1 MSTETKGIEGG
12 VKIAS
17 TTDEL
22 KSETS
27 LNACDKKVDAQKGKI
42 SSNKKANEKALKR
55 AQELSFD
62 ESFSLLD
69 KIDTKQLSIESLLIL
84 MSQNILQGQVQMWI
98 VLRDLVKAATIER
111 EKAMKNQ
118 EKSHTSLN
126 MWMTHG
132 FNVAAAVVP
141 LALLGYD
148 SEGFKDTAQ
157 FYGQGARAA
166 GGFTQSF
173 NSQEIDVARMNEKVI
188 SEEYQDLKQQL
199 EQIIAREFDKVIQT
213 LAQMQQIRLQSMR

>member
-1 MSTETKGIEGG
+1 MAIKNNGVEGAA
-12 VKIAS
+12 KIAS
-17 TTDEL
+17 PVDE
-22 KSETS
+22 SNNEAS
-27 LNACDKKVDAQKGKI
+27 LNTRDKKVDAQKGKI
-42 SSNKKANEKALKR
+42 ISNKKANEKALKR
-55 AQELSFD
+55 AQKLSFD
-62 ESFSLLD
+62 GSFNLLD
-69 KIDTKQLSIESLLIL
+69 KIDTQNISIEELLRLMTQCIL
-84 MSQNILQGQVQMWI
+84 EGQIQMWI

-111 EKAMKNQ
+111 EKAMKDQ

-126 MWMTHG
+126 MWMTNG

-173 NSQEIDVARMNEKVI
+173 SSQEIDVARMNEKVI
-188 SEEYQDLKQQL
+188 SEEHQDLKQQL
-199 EQIIAREFDKVIQT
+199 EQIIAREFEKVIQA
-213 LAQMQQIRLQSMR
+213 LAQLQQLRLESMR